1 MRQPHSRQALT
12 SQHGRQPES
21 EQDTAPWLVSAT
33 VNPTGTELALQ
44 FDQAITLF
52 ASLPSLFAVTADGTA
67 VSRSTTATQLSSLS
81 DPANGR
87 LGLSLSPAVER
98 GQTVVVTY
106 TDLTPGDDVNVV
118 EDTAGNDAAS
128 FTTGMDGVRCGD
140 QQLGSRDG
148 HDGAGAEQRG
158 GQPGRRHADRDVQRG
173 LRGALGRGDADRV
186 LHGAGGPLRRHGRCL
201 DGHGQRERFQSVR
214 RRPRPEPGHDRRAR
228 RGGGPDLQR
237 PHDGRRRERDRGWGG
252 QRTGQLHDRHR
263 RRGHGDQQFGG
274 RVCQ

>member
-1 MRQPHSRQALT
+1 MLKDESNNEAASFT
-12 SQHGRQPES
+12 TGIDVAAVSNES

-128 FTTGMDGVRCGD
+128 FTTGMDGVVAVTNNSEVGMD
-140 QQLGSRDG
+140 TTAPELSS
-148 HDGAGAEQRG
+148 AAVN
-158 GQPGRRHADRDVQRG
+158 PARRHADRDVQRG

-186 LHGAGGPLRRHGRCL
+186 LHGAGGPLRPSRPMPR
-201 DGHGQRERFQSVR
+201 RSRSARAIPVR
-214 RRPRPEPGHDRRAR
+214 PPAPS
-228 RGGGPDLQR
+228 P
-237 PHDGRRRERDRGWGG
+237 
-252 QRTGQLHDRHR
+252 
-263 RRGHGDQQFGG
+263 
-274 RVCQ
+274 